1 MWNFRQMGT
10 RSSYLCGN
18 TLQTSSPTS
27 QFYNGFDNSAYWRSS
42 HFQMRRGIQS
52 ERRWWYW
59 MSLLGF
65 LVLVASQLYWGRLRT
80 TFRNWERQ
88 SLLDKSNHKHWQHRR
103 IPLLSRY
110 ERLLLLHTVK
120 ASGRKKTRLK
130 MLFRSKTAIQ
140 TELVMQWLEFEFSQF
155 NFCHITQLQNTNNLS
170 SDYIAEK
177 WQQSSAMNLRPNWQL
192 KANIAGKVTFRT
204 KIAKLDRGQN
214 FLACG
219 ICLCCRLSSL

>member
-42 HFQMRRGIQS
+42 HFQMRRRIQS

-80 TFRNWERQ
+80 TLRNWERQ
-88 SLLDKSNHKHWQHRR
+88 SLLDKPNHKHWQHRR

-110 ERLLLLHTVK
+110 VRLLLLHPVK
-120 ASGRKKTRLK
+120 ASGRRKKQSGDRDPHHLFALTWSSRQKPGSIRHTPRPSMITILK
-130 MLFRSKTAIQ
+130 GYALANFGIDEK
-140 TELVMQWLEFEFSQF
+140 QF
-155 NFCHITQLQNTNNLS
+155 TQFTIEQ
-170 SDYIAEK
+170 EK
-177 WQQSSAMNLRPNWQL
+177 L
-192 KANIAGKVTFRT
+192 
-204 KIAKLDRGQN
+204 
-214 FLACG
+214 
-219 ICLCCRLSSL
+219 LCI